1 MITKCKSSDKI
12 EVSFD
17 EEDIDRDCWCMG
29 KLYSKLGLV
38 EEFERY
44 KDSASINKIKC
55 NEYTENII
63 RNKIRENYCM
73 VTLTYYPEIKVKRYR
88 KTKKK
93 LTPSEELDLSM
104 DLLNFLPAVDNKVK
118 DMVIRFEIN

>member
-1 MITKCKSSDKI
+1 MKCKSSDKI

-17 EEDIDRDCWCMG
+17 EEDMDRDCWCMG
-29 KLYSKLGLV
+29 KLYSKLGLI

-44 KDSASINKIKC
+44 KNSANINKIKC

-63 RNKIRENYCM
+63 RNKIRDNYSM

-88 KTKKK
+88 KTKRK

-104 DLLNFLPAVDNKVK
+104 DLLNFIPTVDNKVK